1 LLISPY
7 VTRICFLSIPAQRS
21 RCEQI
26 LEKQRAAHIKIWPTQ
41 SCEKSQKIKTS
52 TTTTPITD
60 MLCCWSTNLLAFFLC
75 HTDSEIKSVV
85 LLLLLLIVVL
95 CAGIYHIPCLLT
107 TFPFFFLRRFNHF
120 LVLVMCC
127 NKVSGVSDKIFLLI
141 VVCLLVLLSFLCTNP
156 FPLHA
161 IVHEF
166 TIIVGVVRISP
177 PVCMREL
184 RG

>member
-1 LLISPY
+1 MF
-7 VTRICFLSIPAQRS
+7 CCLS
-21 RCEQI
+21 
-26 LEKQRAAHIKIWPTQ
+26 TY
-41 SCEKSQKIKTS
+41 
-52 TTTTPITD
+52 
-60 MLCCWSTNLLAFFLC
+60 LLAFFLC
-75 HTDSEIKSVV
+75 HTDSEIETVV
-85 LLLLLLIVVL
+85 LLLLLLIVAL
-95 CAGIYHIPCLLT
+95 CTGIHHIPCLLT

-166 TIIVGVVRISP
+166 TIIVGVVRIFP